1 MIGKLI
7 PNPDASASKSVRV
20 TGLLRYIA
28 QPERDGGGEKCVRY
42 GARNFLS
49 HTFNGHIL
57 EMVELASA
65 ATRSA
70 DPIEHFMLSWS
81 EGEQPTPAQ
90 AEAAVDMLIHHMCL
104 DEHQAAWG
112 LHADTDTLHLHL
124 IVSRVHPVTEKP
136 VKINKGFTKEALH
149 QALSMIEDAQGW
161 APEDGARYEVDAIG
175 APLRREVSNDPAL
188 SAQALAFETRTGEAS
203 VQRIAQEV
211 VPDIVAHAASWGDLH
226 RAMAQAGLRYE
237 RKGSGALIWVGDQPI
252 KASAT
257 DRGASLSKLQKRFG
271 PFEPHD
277 QESPNVYVTHEATEP
292 YLGRVGELSRYGLRN
307 LSECH
312 LAHHD
317 GGPVEG
323 ILSLDARAYRSGY
336 EGLRRPSRS
345 EELKLTALSNRAP
358 EPVAPHA
365 SRGWK
370 EYQAARQKF
379 FTKRKRAQEQA
390 KSDHQSRRVEIRH
403 RHRVERNEIFRGS
416 WKGRG
421 IILNALRSV
430 TAAQQASELAA
441 LKDREHEERAALQ
454 AKYGTSFPDYETW
467 LRTHAGDP
475 AAQVWRH
482 RDGVDE
488 AILGS
493 SDPSASGDP
502 VRPLDIR
509 DCRSS
514 RTREG
519 TAYTLRGNFF
529 ASFVDTGKT
538 IVVRRRDDASVTA
551 ALQLAQQKFGP
562 VQIQQPF
569 FSLGRR
575 KFEAQC
581 VRLAAEHQ
589 IKLADP
595 KLQEQ
600 VVKHRTESERQI
612 RAATI
617 TRQARE
623 FERYAHAVDAERY
636 RVTSLR
642 SLPGGREQG
651 FIVGEHRGARAGLA
665 PKQVVSNIP
674 HMIALAGAGES
685 LRYTPV
691 SEKKHH
697 IVVDGLTSLQRDRL
711 LADGYMPCAIIQTK
725 PDEFQVVLTI
735 EKHGTKRDARV
746 ASQLAERLNH
756 EYGSATARGFA
767 CAHHAPGFENRSD
780 PRRVTD
786 APTTEVRLTF
796 AERRTCRRMSERAQ
810 ELEAELIQNDQRRE
824 LENTQSGMDRHSAIG
839 GTKQDA
845 AAARVYFAH
854 RADILDRQRD
864 LVDPSRIDFMIAQR
878 MRVTGHSR
886 NAIRVAILNGASK
899 SRPADAPAVNWDAY
913 ATRTTNA
920 VFAPT
925 LDKKLPDL
933 AAYEERWRRLE
944 GRRPESNK
952 TISIGRAPV
961 GQ

>member
-7 PNPDASASKSVRV
+7 PNPDAGASKSVRV
-20 TGLLRYIA
+20 SGLLRYIA
-28 QPERDGGGEKCVRY
+28 QPERDDGGEKCVRY

-49 HTFNGHIL
+49 HNFNGHIL
-57 EMVELASA
+57 EMIELASA

-70 DPIEHFMLSWS
+70 DPIEHFMLSWP
-81 EGEQPTPAQ
+81 EGEQPTAAQ

-124 IVSRVHPVTEKP
+124 IVNRVHPVTEKP

-149 QALSMIEDAQGW
+149 QALSMIENAQGW
-161 APEDGARYEVDAIG
+161 APQEGARYEVDARG
-175 APLRREVSNDPAL
+175 APLRRQVSNDPAL
-188 SAQALAFETRTGEAS
+188 SVQACAFETRTGEAS
-203 VQRIAQEV
+203 AQRIAQEV
-211 VPDIVAHAASWGDLH
+211 VPEIVAHAASWGDFH
-226 RAMAQAGLRYE
+226 RSMAQAGLRYE
-237 RKGSGALIWVGDQPI
+237 RKGSGALIWVGDQPV
-252 KASAT
+252 KASAAA
-257 DRGASLSKLQKRFG
+257 RGASLSKLQKRLG
-271 PFEPHD
+271 PFEPND
-277 QESPNVYVTHEATEP
+277 QESPNVYISHEAAEP
-292 YLGRVGELSRYGLRN
+292 HLGRIGELTGYGLRN

-312 LAHHD
+312 LAHHN
-317 GGPVEG
+317 GRPVAG
-323 ILSLDARAYRSGY
+323 VLSLDARTYRSGY
-336 EGLRRPSRS
+336 EGLRRPPRS
-345 EELKLTALSNRAP
+345 KESNLTGVSDRAP

-365 SRGWK
+365 SRGWN
-370 EYQAARQKF
+370 EYRAEKDNF
-379 FTKRKRAQEQA
+379 FTERKRAQERT
-390 KSDHQSRRVEIRH
+390 KIEHQSRRVELRN

-441 LKDREHEERAALQ
+441 LKDREHEERAALR
-454 AKYGTSFPDYETW
+454 ANYGTSFPDYETW
-467 LRTHAGDP
+467 LRTNAGDL

-493 SDPSASGDP
+493 SDPNAPVNP

-509 DCRSS
+509 DCRSR
-514 RTREG
+514 RTADG

-538 IVVRRRDDASVTA
+538 IVIRRRDDASVAA

-562 VQIQQPF
+562 VQIQLPF

-589 IKLADP
+589 IRLADP

-600 VVKHRTESERQI
+600 VRRHRTESELQI
-612 RAATI
+612 RATAK
-617 TRQARE
+617 TRQVRE
-623 FERYAHAVDAERY
+623 FERYAQAVDAERY

-642 SLPGGREQG
+642 SLPGGQEQG
-651 FIVGEHRGARAGLA
+651 FIVGEHRGARAGLV
-665 PKQVVSNIP
+665 PSQVVSNIP
-674 HMIALAGAGES
+674 HMMALAGTGES
-685 LRYTPV
+685 LRYEPI
-691 SEKKHH
+691 SDRKHH
-697 IVVDGLTSLQRDRL
+697 IVIDGLTSLQRDRL

-725 PDEFQVVLTI
+725 PDEFQAVLTI
-735 EKHGTKRDARV
+735 EKLGTKRDARV

-756 EYGSATARGFA
+756 EYGDATAHAFA
-767 CAHHAPGFENRSD
+767 SHAPGFANRSALRHD
-780 PRRVTD
+780 TNVLP
-786 APTTEVRLTF
+786 TEVLLTF
-796 AERRTCRRMSERAQ
+796 AERRTCRKTSERAQ
-810 ELEAELIQNDQRRE
+810 ELDDELVQNNHRRKI
-824 LENTQSGMDRHSAIG
+824 ENTQSGMDGHSAIG

-845 AAARVYFAH
+845 AAAQVYFAH
-854 RADILDRQRD
+854 RADILDRQSGP
-864 LVDPSRIDFMIAQR
+864 VDPSRIDFMIAQR

-899 SRPADAPAVNWDAY
+899 SRPTDAPAVNWDAY

-952 TISIGRAPV
+952 TRSIGRAPV